1 MTGTASMHDRRTY
14 MLLDASYLH
23 GRRFFLR
30 QLNEL
35 LANVLAAEQ
44 RGERRRDALQPVGD
58 VLEHLDLAVPDPAA
72 DDGVELRELGQ
83 EVVGEEAPDGD
94 TLVDHLQQVRHR
106 APGAARV
113 LGDDAAERHPA
124 VGVHVGQR
132 RLQHLPAHVLEV
144 DVDAV
149 GEVPASQNN
158 ACFVSVS
165 PASACAA
172 DGSGEVSDRRR
183 GTDLFSADF
192 RSGSSL

>member
-72 DDGVELRELGQ
+72 DDGVELREPGQ
-83 EVVGEEAPDGD
+83 EIPGEEAPDGD
-94 TLVDHLQQVRHR
+94 ALVDHLQQVRHR
-106 APGAARV
+106 APPTTRV
-113 LGDDAAERHPA
+113 LRDDAAERHPA
-124 VGVHVGQR
+124 IGIHVGQR
-132 RLQHLPAHVLEV
+132 RLQHLAAYVLEV
-144 DVDAV
+144 DVDAI
-149 GEVPASQNN
+149 GEVPAEMH
-158 ACFVSVS
+158 VSFLLGLHLHMKMVL
-165 PASACAA
+165 
-172 DGSGEVSDRRR
+172 SGE
-183 GTDLFSADF
+183 
-192 RSGSSL
+192 